1 MGKGRITFPLDAE
14 DDWTEEDLKELER
27 SHNLVLERPH
37 NLDLERSSYLE
48 LARVHNSLLE
58 RSHNLDLEKSH
69 HLDLEK
75 SPYLA
80 FERSNNLAQLEKT
93 KEDSP
98 HSKKFKIYFCS
109 LVTVLVIVALAL
121 IAVFAWWLVFDV

>member
-80 FERSNNLAQLEKT
+80 FERSNNLTQLEKT
-93 KEDSP
+93 NEHLP
-98 HSKKFKIYFCS
+98 PSKKFKVYFCS